1 MTFKFSLIR
10 PAEPVEPDSVEPLED
25 EDDFEYLAMYASKAL
40 ELAGY
45 RFEIGGFGDP
55 DWKFDVS
62 YDMSTLVEQLP
73 DLIGALRSDTPAVID
88 FYSQGVERSLTFSPA
103 GDQVRIEC
111 ESRTSWKPSPAVEV
125 MERSSLEAMIR
136 DFCVTFASSLVVA
149 APQVAESSP
158 FARWREGEI

>member
-1 MTFKFSLIR
+1 
-10 PAEPVEPDSVEPLED
+10 
-25 EDDFEYLAMYASKAL
+25 MYASKAL
-40 ELAGY
+40 ELSGH

-73 DLIGALRSDTPAVID
+73 DLIEALGSGTPGVID

-103 GDQVRIEC
+103 GDQVRIGC

-125 MERSSLEAMIR
+125 MERSSLEAMTR
-136 DFCVTFASSLVVA
+136 DFCATFASGLVVA
-149 APQVAESSP
+149 AP
-158 FARWREGEI
+158 